1 MPPHRQAGRSGSG
14 GGSKKKG
21 GSHRKKGGG
30 SRKGK
35 KPVVGQKQI
44 MDRQINVLKIV
55 DVPKSDFSSE
65 SCQIGIER
73 SDYLGDKIS
82 VGVARP
88 SHVLGQSV
96 PCDG

>member
-1 MPPHRQAGRSGSG
+1 MPPHRQDGRSGSG

-65 SCQIGIER
+65 SINFSCYIQKEM
-73 SDYLGDKIS
+73 SE
-82 VGVARP
+82 
-88 SHVLGQSV
+88 
-96 PCDG
+96 